1 MSLFSNYSGHR
12 LVLLAPQ
19 EFVGIPDFGRHTV
32 DHNRHADLLSA
43 MQRFRGAV
51 YLSEGAIQSS
61 DLTADG
67 RHSQAT
73 DEESWHVLSVD
84 HNDAVKG
91 CSRYR
96 EYHESVRFD
105 YLGVSRSELA
115 HSEAWSGR
123 LMKAVQQEI
132 SVARERG
139 ISLVEVGGWAVAEEA
154 RLGADALRLAL
165 STFALARM
173 LGGCIGLTTAT
184 VRHCSST
191 ILRKLGGRTLN
202 VDGQEIPR
210 YFDTA
215 YDCDMEILRFDS
227 AEPNPR
233 FIEILDRLT
242 ADVASG
248 EVVTAGEPT
257 VSTQPW
263 KAAAET
269 NSRPLASVDLI
280 PDFAVALAV

>member
-1 MSLFSNYSGHR
+1 MNLFSNYSEHSQI
-12 LVLLAPQ
+12 LLAPRQ
-19 EFVGIPDFGRHTV
+19 FAGTPDFGRHTA
-32 DHNRHADLLSA
+32 DPRRHVDLLTA

-51 YLSEGAIQSS
+51 YLSEGAIRPS

-67 RHSQAT
+67 RHRQPV

-84 HNDAVKG
+84 RHDVVKG

-105 YLGVSRSELA
+105 HLGVSRSELA

-123 LMKAVQQEI
+123 LLKAVQHEI

-191 ILRKLGGRTLN
+191 ILRKLGGKSLN

-233 FIEILDRLT
+233 FAEILDRLT
-242 ADVASG
+242 ADLASG
-248 EVVTAGEPT
+248 EVVSAGEPAAPT
-257 VSTQPW
+257 LSW
-263 KAAAET
+263 AAASESE
-269 NSRPLASVDLI
+269 NRPRAIADLM
-280 PDFAVALAV
+280 PAFAGAIGG